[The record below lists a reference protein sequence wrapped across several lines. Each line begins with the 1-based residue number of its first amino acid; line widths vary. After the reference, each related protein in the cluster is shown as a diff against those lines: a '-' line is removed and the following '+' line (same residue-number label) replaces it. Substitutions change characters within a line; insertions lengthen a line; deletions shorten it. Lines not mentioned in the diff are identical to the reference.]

1 MHRTKSKDK
10 PPGWAASFVG
20 SKLPHNISQCVAT
33 GVEVVI
39 DLARAF
45 SSFFETHG
53 AGEILKSLRTGT
65 HFSSTRVQAEAFSY
79 CKISATDS
87 CPCHTSCGFR
97 HC

>member
-10 PPGWAASFVG
+10 PPEWAASFVG

-65 HFSSTRVQAEAFSY
+65 PLFIYARAGGGVQSLQ
-79 CKISATDS
+79 D
-87 CPCHTSCGFR
+87 FR
-97 HC
+97 NG